1 MKATRK
7 SIAALVAAASLSFP
21 CGAFAF
27 DTGYQQGSADASGQV
42 TGAAGVSGAQNAA
55 PTLEH
60 CAQPFGKIAVYEPQ
74 DAIQR
79 ALLSYRL
86 PSPTG
91 LLRLMIQQS
100 NCFVVVE
107 RGVAMRNIMQER
119 HLAEGGLTRAG
130 SNMGGGQMA
139 SADFVLTP
147 EVVFSDNNA
156 GGVGGG
162 VVSSIGGLFG
172 PLGRVAG
179 AIAGG
184 VRFKQAQTTLILADT
199 RSGVQVAAAQGS
211 SEKTDWA
218 LGGIL
223 GGVGGAVGLGA
234 YESTAEGKVVASAFL
249 NAYNNVVVATR
260 GSPELNRDTRSLK
273 QEAGTVTRAGAVF
286 EEGDVVQPK
295 IAKIRVYSAPAV
307 NAKPASQPFQR
318 GREAV
323 VEGREKD
330 GFIFIRGDG
339 FEGWVEKQLIRKI
352 QS

>member
-1 MKATRK
+1 MNVFRK
-7 SIAALVAAASLSFP
+7 SIAALVAASSLAISS
-21 CGAFAF
+21 GALAF

-42 TGAAGVSGAQNAA
+42 TGAAGVNGGQNAA

-60 CAQPFGKIAVYEPQ
+60 CDRPFGKIAVYEPQ

-79 ALLSYRL
+79 ALMSYRL

-107 RGVAMRNIMQER
+107 RGVAMKNIMQER
-119 HLAEGGLTRAG
+119 HLAEGGLARAG

-162 VVSSIGGLFG
+162 VTSAIGGLFG

-223 GGVGGAVGLGA
+223 GGAGGAIGLGA

-249 NAYNNVVVATR
+249 NAYNNVVAATR
-260 GSPELNRDTRSLK
+260 GSPELNRDTTSLK
-273 QEAGTVTRAGAVF
+273 QEAGTVTRAGASF

-295 IAKIRVYSAPAV
+295 IARIRVYTSPTAS
-307 NAKPASQPFQR
+307 AKPAAQFFQR
-318 GREAV
+318 GGEAV
-323 VEGREKD
+323 VEGKEKD

-339 FEGWVEKQLIRKI
+339 FEGWVEKHLIRKI

>member
-1 MKATRK
+1 MNTIRQSA
-7 SIAALVAAASLSFP
+7 IALGAMVFVSASSGVL
-21 CGAFAF
+21 AF
-27 DTGYQQGSADASGQV
+27 DTGYKQGSEDASGQV
-42 TGAAGVSGAQNAA
+42 TGAAGTNGAQNAA
-55 PTLEH
+55 PTLER
-60 CAQPFGKIAVYEPQ
+60 CDKPFGKIAVYEPQ
-74 DAIQR
+74 DAFQK
-79 ALLSYRL
+79 ALMSYRL

-91 LLRLMIQQS
+91 LLRMMIQQS

-119 HLAEGGLTRAG
+119 NLAEAGQTRAG
-130 SNMGGGQMA
+130 SNMGQGQMA
-139 SADFVLTP
+139 TADFVLTP

-162 VVSSIGGLFG
+162 VASAIGGLFG

-184 VRFKQAQTTLILADT
+184 IKFKQAQTTLILADT

-223 GGVGGAVGLGA
+223 GGAGGAVGLGA
-234 YESTAEGKVVASAFL
+234 YESTNEGKVVASAFL

-260 GSPELNRDTRSLK
+260 GSPELNRDTKSLREEVK
-273 QEAGTVTRAGAVF
+273 TVTKAGASF
-286 EEGDVVQPK
+286 EEGDIVGPK
-295 IAKIRVYSAPAV
+295 IAKIRIFTSPAST
-307 NAKPASQPFQR
+307 AKPVQQPFQK
-318 GREAV
+318 GGEAV
-323 VEGREKD
+323 VEGKEKD

-339 FEGWVEKQLIRKI
+339 FEGWVEKHLIRKT
-352 QS
+352 QG

>member
-1 MKATRK
+1 MNNLRRSLTV
-7 SIAALVAAASLSFP
+7 IVAAASLATSS
-21 CGAFAF
+21 GVLAFE
-27 DTGYQQGSADASGQV
+27 TGYKQGSADASGQV
-42 TGAAGVSGAQNAA
+42 TGAAGTNGAQNAA
-55 PTLEH
+55 PTLER
-60 CAQPFGKIAVYEPQ
+60 CERPFGKIAVYEPQ
-74 DAIQR
+74 DAFQK
-79 ALLSYRL
+79 ALMSYRL

-91 LLRLMIQQS
+91 LLRMMIQQS

-119 HLAEGGLTRAG
+119 SLSDAGQTRAG
-130 SNMGGGQMA
+130 SNMGQGQMA

-162 VVSSIGGLFG
+162 VASAIGGLFG

-184 VRFKQAQTTLILADT
+184 VKFKQAQTTLILADT

-223 GGVGGAVGLGA
+223 AGGGGAVALGA
-234 YESTAEGKVVASAFL
+234 YESTNEGKVVASAFL

-260 GSPELNRDTRSLK
+260 GSAELNRDTKSLK
-273 QEAGTVTRAGAVF
+273 EEVKTVTRAGTSF
-286 EEGDVVQPK
+286 EEGDIVAPK
-295 IAKIRVYSAPAV
+295 IAKIRIFTAPASS
-307 NAKPASQPFQR
+307 AKLAEQSFQR
-318 GREAV
+318 GGEAV
-323 VEGREKD
+323 VEGKEKD

-339 FEGWVEKQLIRKI
+339 FEGWVEKHLIRKT
-352 QS
+352 QG